1 MIEYQNY
8 LAPKTVAEAAE
19 ALAAGGVTVL
29 AGGTDL
35 KLQSEANG
43 ATTGDTL
50 MNIRRVDGLRGIRTV
65 GGGREGEAG
74 PRTRNGHLEGMTGG
88 IRVRPKRIEIGAL
101 ATVTDMLTNGVVADA
116 APILAETADR
126 FASNQIRNMATIGG
140 NICNASPAGDMI
152 IPLLLLEADV
162 ELASWAD
169 GKLATRTVALSEF
182 FTGPGQT
189 VMQDNELLTTISF
202 DKPADAFVGGFG
214 KTGPRPALEI
224 SMVAVGV
231 AGVRENGHLK
241 DARVAYGAVAPTPIR
256 APKTEAALEGQ
267 PLNADTIAAALDA
280 ADGEVSPISDVRASD
295 WYRRHLV
302 RVMTEE
308 VLNDVANG

>member
-43 ATTGDTL
+43 ATTGGTL
-50 MNIRRVDGLRGIRTV
+50 MNIRRIDGLQDISID
-65 GGGREGEAG
+65 GGR
-74 PRTRNGHLEGMTGG
+74 
-88 IRVRPKRIEIGAL
+88 VKIGAL
-101 ATVTDMLTNGVVADA
+101 ATVTDMLTNGVVADT
-116 APILAETADR
+116 APVLAETADR

-152 IPLLLLEADV
+152 IPLLLLSADV
-162 ELASWAD
+162 ELASWTD
-169 GKLATRTVALSEF
+169 GQVSTRTVALAEF

-189 VMQDNELLTTISF
+189 VMQDNELLTVISF
-202 DKPADAFVGGFG
+202 DKPADAFVSGFG

>member
-50 MNIRRVDGLRGIRTV
+50 MNIRRIDGLRGVSID
-65 GGGREGEAG
+65 GGR
-74 PRTRNGHLEGMTGG
+74 
-88 IRVRPKRIEIGAL
+88 VKIGAL
-101 ATVTDMLTNGVVADA
+101 STVTDMLTDGVVAET

-152 IPLLLLEADV
+152 IPLLLLEADL

-169 GKLATRTVALSEF
+169 GILATRNVALSEF

-189 VMQDNELLTTISF
+189 VMADNELLTTISF
-202 DKPADAFVGGFG
+202 DQPADAFVSGFG